1 MAETLPAINITDSNN
16 ARTLQRNIKNIEEF
30 THQKKIRKLK
40 QGINYSIANH
50 LEYLTKNW
58 PQRDCQNYHTRRLYE
73 RGEEICKLCALHK
86 NSTNKNCS
94 EVQSTISQNL
104 SYNEES
110 SEESSTDHSI
120 ETTSIQGHKE
130 KNRYHFDSTM
140 VDTLEWI
147 LVLKVYAHQ
156 LNRDYTVKSPGK
168 QPSPNLLVVSA
179 NQHADN
185 VANQVKDVIDNIP
198 VRYRQI

>member
-73 RGEEICKLCALHK
+73 RGEEICKLWALHK

-94 EVQSTISQNL
+94 EVQSTIS
-104 SYNEES
+104 
-110 SEESSTDHSI
+110 
-120 ETTSIQGHKE
+120 
-130 KNRYHFDSTM
+130 
-140 VDTLEWI
+140 
-147 LVLKVYAHQ
+147 
-156 LNRDYTVKSPGK
+156 
-168 QPSPNLLVVSA
+168 
-179 NQHADN
+179 
-185 VANQVKDVIDNIP
+185 
-198 VRYRQI
+198 